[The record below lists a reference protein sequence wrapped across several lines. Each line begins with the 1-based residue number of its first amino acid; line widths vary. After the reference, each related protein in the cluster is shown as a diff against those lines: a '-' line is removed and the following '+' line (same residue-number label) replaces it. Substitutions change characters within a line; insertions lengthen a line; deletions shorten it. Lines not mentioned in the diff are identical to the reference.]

1 MVLNTFVAAEVSLI
15 QPAPIVDIW
24 RNGKFST
31 PLGTT
36 HNGQAL
42 SSRAQA
48 FRELLDSLRCS
59 LLATAAVTPR
69 TRSPR
74 S

>member
-42 SSRAQA
+42 SSRAFA
-48 FRELLDSLRCS
+48 DSCKPSGNYWIACNAPCS
-59 LLATAAVTPR
+59 R
-69 TRSPR
+69 RR
-74 S
+74 R